1 MAQICSEEPRATFI
15 HCYGHALNLV
25 VRDTVKRNHI
35 LRDTL
40 DITFEISKLVNFSP
54 RRDALFNKLKAEI
67 SPEMPG
73 FRTQCPT
80 RWTVRASSLESVI
93 NNYDVF
99 LALWEDAKDIVKDS
113 ETCARNIGVQATMG
127 TFAYFFGL
135 VLGER
140 ILKHTD
146 NRSKMLQNPSL
157 TAFEGQDLAQLT
169 LQTLQ
174 NI

>member
-1 MAQICSEEPRATFI
+1 
-15 HCYGHALNLV
+15 
-25 VRDTVKRNHI
+25 
-35 LRDTL
+35 
-40 DITFEISKLVNFSP
+40 
-54 RRDALFNKLKAEI
+54 
-67 SPEMPG
+67 
-73 FRTQCPT
+73 
-80 RWTVRASSLESVI
+80 
-93 NNYDVF
+93 
-99 LALWEDAKDIVKDS
+99 
-113 ETCARNIGVQATMG
+113 MG

-174 NI
+174 NIRKAFDLFWQNIMLLKEQKGVCKPVLPRKRNAPARFEVGLSSGHHPETPKDMFQ